1 MVKRSQLT
9 PGIQKHHGLK
19 IAVLRLSIDKVL
31 MKASRPLLSG
41 VLISTI
47 CVVVSTPLFVS
58 AAARSPV
65 PVESRESVVTYQPPI
80 EENATTSGIEN
91 QYQLQLLQQEVM
103 ELRGLVE
110 QLQYELNRLKSI
122 QDDRYLELDARLQ
135 QVFKANVQAPLPIVD
150 SRGEQSPKLDMNI
163 SEKDLYET
171 TQILIRN
178 RQYEMAISQLEAL
191 IAKYPDSEYTA
202 NAYYWLGQVQA
213 AKTNPDYEKARQAL
227 AQVISYFPEHNKVP
241 DAAYALGK
249 VYYTLGDCER
259 ATDLLQQVI
268 DQYPDKSAAKLAETY
283 LRESVNCDN

>member
-1 MVKRSQLT
+1 M
-9 PGIQKHHGLK
+9 
-19 IAVLRLSIDKVL
+19 KVRH
-31 MKASRPLLSG
+31 ALLSG
-41 VLISTI
+41 VLIPAIS
-47 CVVVSTPLFVS
+47 VVVSTPLFVY
-58 AAARSPV
+58 AAQSPV

-80 EENATTSGIEN
+80 EEEAASGGMEN

-110 QLQYELNRLKSI
+110 RLQHELSRLKSI

-135 QVFKANVQAPLPIVD
+135 QVLKANVQMPEPVAEDP
-150 SRGEQSPKLDMNI
+150 GETAVAVIDENL

-178 RQYEMAISQLEAL
+178 RQYEMAITQLEAL
-191 IAKYPDSEYTA
+191 IDRFPDGEYTA
-202 NAYYWLGQVQA
+202 NTYYWLGQVQA
-213 AKTNPDYEKARQAL
+213 AKTNPDFEKARQAL
-227 AQVISYFPEHNKVP
+227 AQVISYFPEHSKVP

-259 ATDLLQQVI
+259 ATDLLQQVM
-268 DQYPDKSAAKLAETY
+268 DQYPGKTAAKLAENY

>member
-1 MVKRSQLT
+1 M
-9 PGIQKHHGLK
+9 
-19 IAVLRLSIDKVL
+19 KV
-31 MKASRPLLSG
+31 SHPLLSG
-41 VLISTI
+41 VLIPTI

-58 AAARSPV
+58 AAQSPV
-65 PVESRESVVTYQPPI
+65 PVESRESVVSYQPPI
-80 EENATTSGIEN
+80 EEEVASGGIEN
-91 QYQLQLLQQEVM
+91 QYQMQLLQQEVM

-110 QLQYELNRLKSI
+110 QLQYDLDGLKSI

-135 QVFKANVQAPLPIVD
+135 QVLKVKPQPPLENLLETAEGPVVDANLSD
-150 SRGEQSPKLDMNI
+150 KY
-163 SEKDLYET
+163 LYET
-171 TQILIRN
+171 TQELIRN
-178 RQYEMAISQLEAL
+178 RQYEMAITQLEAL
-191 IAKYPDSEYTA
+191 IARFPDGDYTA

-213 AKTNPDYEKARQAL
+213 SKTNPDFEKARQAL

-268 DQYPDKSAAKLAETY
+268 DQYPGMSAATLADNY